1 MPEPKNNQ
9 NSGSAPSK
17 SESANSSANS
27 KSGKKINYDVL
38 KQKQSAA
45 TAISDITEV
54 WFGTKPSDLGDDLT
68 GKDFDQIAIEEL
80 ANKEVCFLG
89 FMEREGMADKEGK
102 PGKFLVILST
112 VAGRSEPVI
121 LVTGAAVVVKKLGQ
135 AFKEDS
141 LPVAGRLV
149 PVQSKTRKGNY
160 WDFVSD

>member
-1 MPEPKNNQ
+1 MPEPKSTNQ
-9 NSGSAPSK
+9 KAAETSAAP
-17 SESANSSANS
+17 SSANS
-27 KSGKKINYDVL
+27 KSGKKINMEIL
-38 KQKQSAA
+38 RQKQASA
-45 TAISDITEV
+45 TSISDITEV

-80 ANKEVCFLG
+80 ANKEICFLG

-102 PGKFLVILST
+102 PGKFLVILAT

-121 LVTGAAVVVKKLGQ
+121 LVTGAAVVVKKLDK

-141 LPVAGRLV
+141 LPVSGRLV
-149 PVQSKTRKGNY
+149 PVQSKNRKGHY